1 MNTQIIRMQLRSFTH
16 RNVRD
21 TKVDANVKSITKTA
35 HVFKI
40 DNSSSLD
47 NFPAE
52 KKSHKKI

>member
-1 MNTQIIRMQLRSFTH
+1 MNAQIIRMQLRSFTH
-16 RNVRD
+16 PNVRD
-21 TKVDANVKSITKTA
+21 TMVNPNVKSITKTA

-52 KKSHKKI
+52 KK